1 VPKAGRAMGGTPRR
15 LGSSTSMSSKALLP
29 ISLPDPETHMNNPGR
44 LRAGASRRAFVAP
57 GSGAFQSIVAP
68 GALALP
74 RQARYRAALARDLP
88 RFRVLS
94 TGAWN
99 RARADVAP
107 QDCSALAAWPGV
119 GEQVE
124 QRTG

>member
-1 VPKAGRAMGGTPRR
+1 VAVLRDARRFRTPRLAVPSGCVSNQR
-15 LGSSTSMSSKALLP
+15 EPVPSDQASEAWRVSGQV
-29 ISLPDPETHMNNPGR
+29 
-44 LRAGASRRAFVAP
+44 AGVC
-57 GSGAFQSIVAP
+57 VEM
-68 GALALP
+68 
-74 RQARYRAALARDLP
+74 AALARDLP

-94 TGAWN
+94 TGTWN

-124 QRTG
+124 HRMG

>member
-1 VPKAGRAMGGTPRR
+1 VAVAGEKRSRSASQSARTRP
-15 LGSSTSMSSKALLP
+15 LGSASEAWRVS
-29 ISLPDPETHMNNPGR
+29 GQV
-44 LRAGASRRAFVAP
+44 AGVC
-57 GSGAFQSIVAP
+57 VEM
-68 GALALP
+68 
-74 RQARYRAALARDLP
+74 AALARDLP

-124 QRTG
+124 QRMG